1 MVVPAPLVVEVRSYA
16 VMIWFGVSGSVP
28 PAPAGWARKSGCAVQ
43 LLAVVAAFAVDAIPG
58 KLIARMSIVK
68 TMRVLAVF
76 S

>member
-1 MVVPAPLVVEVRSYA
+1 LIGAAPVCAGR
-16 VMIWFGVSGSVP
+16 IW
-28 PAPAGWARKSGCAVQ
+28 KSGCATQ
-43 LLAVVAAFAVDAIPG
+43 SLPVVVVVAFAVDAIPG